1 MIIKNIIVITTLLI
15 LIVSCVGPE
24 EPLDGLSKNSPVV
37 VNTNDA
43 FTFSLRA
50 ENYSTE
56 ENYNLTFSTQN
67 PIEFTTV
74 LMVTGFAGK
83 ATDTSYFDIF
93 NSNDSLLNN
102 YVLSSNINVA
112 PIDSLEIDAIPQ
124 KIFFKAD
131 DFSGLVQLVL
141 AIGD

>member
-1 MIIKNIIVITTLLI
+1 MKKVIAALLSLMFII
-15 LIVSCVGPE
+15 SCVGPE
-24 EPLDGLSKNSPVV
+24 EALYGLTKNSPVV
-37 VNTNDA
+37 VNVTDA

-56 ENYNLTFSTQN
+56 ENYNLSFPNQN

-74 LMVTGFAGK
+74 LIITDFAGK
-83 ATDTSYFDIF
+83 ASDTSYFDIF
-93 NSNDSLLNN
+93 NSNDSLLSHYTLN
-102 YVLSSNINVA
+102 SNINVA
-112 PIDSLEIDAIPQ
+112 PIENLTTNAIPN

-131 DFSGLVQLVL
+131 DFSGFIQLVL

>member
-1 MIIKNIIVITTLLI
+1 MKKIVVIFISMIIII
-15 LIVSCVGPE
+15 SCVGPE
-24 EPLDGLSKNSPVV
+24 EPLDGLSKNTPIV
-37 VNTNDA
+37 VNVSDA

-56 ENYNLTFSTQN
+56 ENYNLTFPNQN

-74 LMVTGFAGK
+74 LIVTDFAGR
-83 ATDTSYFDIF
+83 ASDTSYFDIF
-93 NSNDSLLNN
+93 NSNDSLLIRYILN
-102 YVLSSNINVA
+102 SNINVA
-112 PIDSLEIDAIPQ
+112 PVDSLEINAIPN

-131 DFSGLVQLVL
+131 DFSGFVQLVL

>member
-1 MIIKNIIVITTLLI
+1 MKKFMVMLVSFIFS
-15 LIVSCVGPE
+15 VSCVGPE
-24 EPLDGLSKNSPVV
+24 ESLDGFSKNSPVV
-37 VNTNDA
+37 VNTNEA

-56 ENYNLTFSTQN
+56 ETYNLTFSDLT
-67 PIEFTTV
+67 PINLTTV
-74 LMVTGFAGK
+74 LIVTDFAGR

-93 NSNDSLLNN
+93 NFNDSLLTRYDLN
-102 YVLSSNINVA
+102 SNINVA
-112 PIDSLEIDAIPQ
+112 PTTNLATNAIPK

-131 DFSGLVQLVL
+131 DFSGFVQLVI

>member
-1 MIIKNIIVITTLLI
+1 MKKIVVIFISIIIII
-15 LIVSCVGPE
+15 SCVGPE
-24 EPLDGLSKNSPVV
+24 ESLDGLTKNSPVV
-37 VNTNDA
+37 VNVNDA

-56 ENYNLTFSTQN
+56 EKYNLTFPNQN

-74 LMVTGFAGK
+74 LIVTDFAGK
-83 ATDTSYFDIF
+83 ASDTSYFDIF
-93 NSNDSLLNN
+93 NSNDSLLSHYTLN
-102 YVLSSNINVA
+102 SNINVA
-112 PIDSLEIDAIPQ
+112 PIENLTTNAIPN

-131 DFSGLVQLVL
+131 DFSGFIQLVL

>member
-1 MIIKNIIVITTLLI
+1 MKNIAVIII
-15 LIVSCVGPE
+15 LSIILFHCVGPE

-43 FTFSLRA
+43 FTLSLRA

-56 ENYNLTFSTQN
+56 ENYILTFPTQN

-74 LMVTGFAGK
+74 LIVTDFAGRPS
-83 ATDTSYFDIF
+83 DTSYFDIF
-93 NSNDSLLNN
+93 NSNDSLLNRYILN
-102 YVLSSNINVA
+102 SNISVA
-112 PIDSLEIDAIPQ
+112 PVENLEISAIPN
-124 KIFFKAD
+124 KVFFKSD

>member
-1 MIIKNIIVITTLLI
+1 MKKLIVIFISLLVI
-15 LIVSCVGPE
+15 GSCVGPE
-24 EPLDGLSKNSPVV
+24 EALDGLSKNFPVI
-37 VNTNDA
+37 VNTNKT

-56 ENYNLTFSTQN
+56 ETYNLKFSELN

-74 LMVTGFAGK
+74 LIITDFAGR
-83 ATDTSYFDIF
+83 ASDTSYFDIF
-93 NSNDSLLNN
+93 NSNDSLLNH

-112 PIDSLEIDAIPQ
+112 PIENLETSATPN

-131 DFSGLVQLVL
+131 DFSGFVQLVL

>member
-1 MIIKNIIVITTLLI
+1 MKKVIIICISFIIIS
-15 LIVSCVGPE
+15 SCVGPE
-24 EPLDGLSKNSPVV
+24 EPLDGLSNNMPIV
-37 VNTNDA
+37 VNVSDA

-56 ENYNLTFSTQN
+56 ENYNLTFPNQN

-74 LMVTGFAGK
+74 LIVTDFAGR
-83 ATDTSYFDIF
+83 ASDTSYFDIF
-93 NSNDSLLNN
+93 NSNDSLLNRYMLN
-102 YVLSSNINVA
+102 SNINVA
-112 PIDSLEIDAIPQ
+112 PVDSLEISAIPN

-131 DFSGLVQLVL
+131 DFSGFVQLVL

>member
-1 MIIKNIIVITTLLI
+1 MKKVIIIFISLII
-15 LIVSCVGPE
+15 IVSCVGPE
-24 EPLDGLSKNSPVV
+24 EPLDGLSKNTPIV
-37 VNTNDA
+37 VNVSDA

-56 ENYNLTFSTQN
+56 ENYNLTFPNQN

-74 LMVTGFAGK
+74 LIVTDFAGK
-83 ATDTSYFDIF
+83 ASDTSYFDIF
-93 NSNDSLLNN
+93 NSNDSLLIRYILN
-102 YVLSSNINVA
+102 SNINVT
-112 PIDSLEIDAIPQ
+112 PVDSLEISAIPH

-131 DFSGLVQLVL
+131 DFSGFVQLVL

>member
-1 MIIKNIIVITTLLI
+1 MKIFPLFIILLLI
-15 LIVSCVGPE
+15 FFNCVGPE

-43 FTFSLRA
+43 FTLSLRA

-56 ENYNLTFSTQN
+56 ENYLLTFPTQN

-74 LMVTGFAGK
+74 LIVTDFAGR
-83 ATDTSYFDIF
+83 ASDTSYFDIF
-93 NSNDSLLNN
+93 NSNDSLLNHYN
-102 YVLSSNINVA
+102 LSSNINVA
-112 PIDSLEIDAIPQ
+112 PTENLEVRAIPN
-124 KIFFKAD
+124 KIFFKSD
-131 DFSGLVQLVL
+131 DFSGLVQLVM

>member
-1 MIIKNIIVITTLLI
+1 MRNSII
-15 LIVSCVGPE
+15 LIITFVFIMSCVGPE

-43 FTFSLRA
+43 FTLSLRA

-56 ENYNLTFSTQN
+56 ENYILTFPTQN

-74 LMVTGFAGK
+74 LIVTDFAGR
-83 ATDTSYFDIF
+83 ASDTSYFDIF
-93 NSNDSLLNN
+93 NSNDSLLNRYILN
-102 YVLSSNINVA
+102 SNINVA
-112 PIDSLEIDAIPQ
+112 PVENLEISAIPN
-124 KIFFKAD
+124 KVFFKSD